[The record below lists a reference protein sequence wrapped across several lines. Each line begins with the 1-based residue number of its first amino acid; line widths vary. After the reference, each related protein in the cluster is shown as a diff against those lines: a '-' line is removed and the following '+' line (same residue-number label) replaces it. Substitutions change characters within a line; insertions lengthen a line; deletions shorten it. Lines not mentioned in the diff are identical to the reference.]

1 MENKRRQD
9 ENDSDLNSPEP
20 KRIRIDSDNS
30 TESTLV
36 NSEDSDLNSPETH
49 LSEEDL
55 LNILNDSD
63 IVTDR
68 DPAIQGLDSVIK
80 SFEEEILVPA
90 PAPAAPAVIDQ
101 TSDSGESQ
109 PELGYLLEA
118 SDDELGLPPTT
129 SSGEEVK
136 IEAVDF
142 EASSAVGL
150 DGILLGFENEI
161 PSYDSF
167 EFGIG
172 VDSESNLNDNN
183 CEFVALGGLF
193 DYSDQS
199 YDPAGDSELLWRPE
213 SLPAL

>member
-90 PAPAAPAVIDQ
+90 PAPAVIDQ

-183 CEFVALGGLF
+183 SEFVALGGLF

>member
-183 CEFVALGGLF
+183 SEFVALGGLF